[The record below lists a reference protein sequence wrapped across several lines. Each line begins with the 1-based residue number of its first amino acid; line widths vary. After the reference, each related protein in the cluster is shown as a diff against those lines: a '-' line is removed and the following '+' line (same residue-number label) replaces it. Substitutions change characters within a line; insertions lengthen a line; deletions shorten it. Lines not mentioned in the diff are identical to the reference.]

1 MTLPILPKITL
12 REIYSSYQAIDP
24 ATKGHINELHQLIS
38 KYWFDALTDSE
49 GDRANPNRVLE
60 VIFKSILISLREGS
74 PPYLDRLRRFDQ
86 FFEPQEML
94 LKIRPGVLRA
104 VIRTRNR
111 HN

>member
-1 MTLPILPKITL
+1 MTLPILTRITL

-24 ATKGHINELHQLIS
+24 KSEAHINELHQLIS
-38 KYWFDALTDSE
+38 EHWLDALPRSE

-60 VIFKSILISLREGS
+60 VILKSMLRSLRDGS

-86 FFEPQEML
+86 FFDSQALL

-111 HN
+111 HI